1 MAKYILFDTETT
13 GNRDEDR
20 IIQVGAMIIDAK
32 GGVEV
37 YDELCSTV
45 LPITIEA
52 MAVHGITP
60 DLIEG
65 KGVFIETKFYK
76 TLLSLNTQENY
87 LIAHNMP
94 FDMSMIKKEGFES
107 NLRIID
113 TLRVAKHLLTEQ
125 KSKSLQ
131 YLRYALELY
140 KEEQAEADKYNITI
154 KAHDAIGDVLIMKL
168 LLSKLVI
175 LTKNK
180 FPDTN
185 PMEKMLELTKT
196 PIFIE
201 VFMFGKYKGKK
212 IVDVWHEDKG
222 YINWMMKNMDLDVDM
237 KYTLETIAEG
247 ASNERRQ

>member
-13 GNRDEDR
+13 GNQEEDR
-20 IIQVGAMIIDAK
+20 IIQVGAMIVDTK
-32 GGVEV
+32 GEVEV
-37 YDELCSTV
+37 FDELCSTM
-45 LPITIEA
+45 LPIKIEA

-60 DLIEG
+60 SLIEG
-65 KGVFIETKFYK
+65 KGIFTETNFYK
-76 TLLSLNTQENY
+76 TLQSLNNQENF

-94 FDMSMIKKEGFES
+94 FDMGMMEKEGFVS
-107 NLRIID
+107 QIRIID

-125 KSKSLQ
+125 KSKALQ

-168 LLSKLVI
+168 LLSKLVA
-175 LTKNK
+175 LAKEQ

-185 PMEKMLELTKT
+185 PMTKMEELTKT

-201 VFMFGKYKGKK
+201 TFAFGKHKGKK
-212 IVDVWHEDKG
+212 ISDVCDSDIG
-222 YINWMMKNMDLDVDM
+222 YINWMQKNMDLDVDM
-237 KYTLETIAEG
+237 KYTLDKISG
-247 ASNERRQ
+247 ER